1 MSGAPL
7 RAAALYAGLAF
18 AAGFGL
24 GALRVLLVAPRIGPL
39 AAVALETPLMLAV
52 SWLAC
57 GFAVRTFRVR
67 GPRQGLAMG
76 AVAFGL
82 LMAAE
87 FALGVLAFG
96 QTPAG
101 FLRALAQPP
110 GALGFAAQLAFAL
123 FPALR
128 AGRRR

>member
-1 MSGAPL
+1 ML
-7 RAAALYAGLAF
+7 RAAALYAVVAF
-18 AAGFGL
+18 AAGFVL
-24 GALRVLLVAPRIGPL
+24 GAVRVALVAPRFGPL

-57 GFAVRTFRVR
+57 GLALRRFPVHGR
-67 GPRQGLAMG
+67 RQSLAMG

-87 FALGVLAFG
+87 LALGVLAFG

-101 FLRALAQPP
+101 FLRALVQPP
-110 GALGFAAQLAFAL
+110 GALGLAAQLAFAL
-123 FPALR
+123 LPALR
-128 AGRRR
+128 TGVR